1 MTLRVLSRL
10 AQMVIVGVVV
20 VVLTFAL
27 LHLVPGNPALTI
39 LGPRATPQTVAA
51 LTQHLHLNRPLPE
64 QFWLYI
70 RSLSEGDLGRSITAA
85 QQPVSGIVFQSL
97 GVTLSL
103 IALTVILSCVL
114 GVCFGVI
121 SGMQRGRAPDI
132 GIRSVSIVLLAMPP
146 FVIGFLLLLFALKVG
161 VPVGGWGTGPL
172 DDLKYLWLPALA
184 LSAYLAPLCVR
195 AIRQSVQD
203 TLGQQFIEGVI
214 ARGLPMRRLVVNHVV
229 PNSLLPVISLVGYNI
244 GALIGGAVVV
254 EVVFDLPGIG
264 TALVNAVANRDYPVV
279 QGIALV
285 TAIIVIIV
293 NGVTDVLYE
302 IVDPRTR
309 VRR

>member
-1 MTLRVLSRL
+1 MTLRILSRL
-10 AQMVIVGVVV
+10 GQMVIVGFVV

-51 LTQHLHLNRPLPE
+51 LTQHLHLNRPLLE

-70 RSLSEGDLGRSITAA
+70 RSLTEGNLGRSITAA
-85 QQPVSGIVFQSL
+85 QQPVSSIVSQSL

-146 FVIGFLLLLFALKVG
+146 FVIGFLLLLFALKGRRTRRWVG
-161 VPVGGWGTGPL
+161 DRPARRLEVPLASSARSVRILGTAVCPGHQTERARYTGPAV
-172 DDLKYLWLPALA
+172 Y
-184 LSAYLAPLCVR
+184 
-195 AIRQSVQD
+195 
-203 TLGQQFIEGVI
+203 
-214 ARGLPMRRLVVNHVV
+214 RRSYCSRPSHAA
-229 PNSLLPVISLVGYNI
+229 SRR
-244 GALIGGAVVV
+244 
-254 EVVFDLPGIG
+254 E
-264 TALVNAVANRDYPVV
+264 
-279 QGIALV
+279 
-285 TAIIVIIV
+285 
-293 NGVTDVLYE
+293 
-302 IVDPRTR
+302 PRCAEQPFAGNQPCR
-309 VRR
+309 L